1 MKMGRFNVA
10 LLRFLFVIIWVN
22 RLWEQAVNIT
32 ISSMEIKWSQKQ
44 FLIRKRKD
52 EEELEAPD
60 CTLCATWYATG
71 LDGIF
76 IWCNNS
82 VKASAPNIL
91 PVNFSFKYKLFNQ
104 GGTFLSR
111 LAAIQVHLSAFMD
124 CNCRPMISGSR
135 SLYSALHLIL
145 TLDNPLTAQFN
156 SCQSLS
162 PVSTWANTLS
172 TQLSSYPHIA
182 WRSCH
187 QHPLPCQQLS
197 SCPIISC
204 HKIVH
209 LVASNPCLYSA
220 DDLAGAATILT
231 GHNPAGLCS
240 GSREGTQIK
249 ARRGIG
255 AQLNTNRAATSI
267 YGPAGSRKKWG
278 HR

>member
-1 MKMGRFNVA
+1 
-10 LLRFLFVIIWVN
+10 
-22 RLWEQAVNIT
+22 
-32 ISSMEIKWSQKQ
+32 
-44 FLIRKRKD
+44 
-52 EEELEAPD
+52 
-60 CTLCATWYATG
+60 
-71 LDGIF
+71 
-76 IWCNNS
+76 
-82 VKASAPNIL
+82 
-91 PVNFSFKYKLFNQ
+91 
-104 GGTFLSR
+104 
-111 LAAIQVHLSAFMD
+111 
-124 CNCRPMISGSR
+124 MISWSR

-162 PVSTWANTLS
+162 PVSIWANTLS

-187 QHPLPCQQLS
+187 QHLLPCQQLS
-197 SCPIISC
+197 SFFISC

-249 ARRGIG
+249 GRRGIG
-255 AQLNTNRAATSI
+255 AQLNTNLT
-267 YGPAGSRKKWG
+267 G
-278 HR
+278 HQPQYMALQAVERNGDTDKFASDFLFFSSSWLLKMSTLLEYSSFG